1 MNITPKILI
10 IVIITMFLLNTI
22 ISVGAFFYFKDKV
35 GPIGPRGNT
44 GGRGIKIQPKV
55 KKSFNKFRIPNIN
68 YYNATKK
75 YKRNP
80 RKCVNGH
87 NIRLIKNQTVEQCA
101 KACENDKKCK
111 SFEYGTKYGGKGK
124 YKAKD
129 CQLQNSSNMRGCNGS
144 YHNLDLYT
152 KR

>member
-1 MNITPKILI
+1 MLITGVILCYH
-10 IVIITMFLLNTI
+10 L
-22 ISVGAFFYFKDKV
+22 
-35 GPIGPRGNT
+35 
-44 GGRGIKIQPKV
+44 KIQK
-55 KKSFNKFRIPNIN
+55 N
-68 YYNATKK
+68 YQSIKNQNRQK

-101 KACENDKKCK
+101 KACEKDKKCK

-152 KR
+152 KRQ